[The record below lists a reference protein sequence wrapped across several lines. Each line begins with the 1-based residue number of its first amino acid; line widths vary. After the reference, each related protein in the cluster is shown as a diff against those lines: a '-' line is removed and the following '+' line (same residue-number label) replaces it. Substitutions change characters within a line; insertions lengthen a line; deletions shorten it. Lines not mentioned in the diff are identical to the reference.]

1 MMAEPFSE
9 PCSSV
14 LEKRIAILP
23 PAHVFAI
30 TSGKGGVGKTNVV
43 ANLAAALTAVG
54 KRVMVL
60 DGDLGLANIDLF
72 FGVNPKCTL
81 ADFFAG
87 TKPLADVIIRSQQG
101 IMLLPAGSGVQALT
115 ALTDEQKITFITELD
130 ALTHEVD
137 YVLVDTGS
145 GISDTVTYFA
155 TGAHEIILVVTPE
168 PSSLTDAYAVV
179 KVLASTYRE
188 KRFWILAN
196 NVTEEKEAR
205 KIYDRLSRTAVH
217 FLNTS
222 LDLLGWI
229 PSDPELARAVARCQ
243 LVVTHAPNSVSGRAF
258 VSIAQRLV
266 QVLGKQTRA
275 KGNLQFFL
283 SRLLAANRE
292 SK

>member
-1 MMAEPFSE
+1 MIVEPLSQL
-9 PCSSV
+9 SGSV
-14 LEKRIAILP
+14 VERHLSTLP
-23 PAHVFAI
+23 PAHVLAI

-43 ANLAAALTAVG
+43 ANLAAALTRAG

-60 DGDLGLANIDLF
+60 DGDLGLANVDLF
-72 FGVNPKCTL
+72 LGVNPETTL

-87 TKPLADVIIRSQQG
+87 TKALTDIITSGHLG
-101 IMLLPAGSGVQALT
+101 IMLLPAGSGLQELT
-115 ALTDEQKITFITELD
+115 VLTDEQKIAFITELD

-179 KVLASTYRE
+179 KVLASTYGE
-188 KRFWILAN
+188 KRFWVLAN
-196 NVTEEKEAR
+196 NVASQGEAR
-205 KIYDRLSRTAVH
+205 RIYDTLSRTALH

-229 PSDPELARAVARCQ
+229 PSDPELKRAVARCQ
-243 LVVTHAPNSVSGRAF
+243 LVVTHAPDSLSGQAF
-258 VSIAQRLV
+258 MGIAHRLV
-266 QVLGKQTRA
+266 QFLGRHRRV

-283 SRLLAANRE
+283 RRLLAAKRE
-292 SK
+292 EK